1 MLLRRFTQ
9 HLNEQNWFAV
19 GLDIVI
25 VVIGVVMG
33 IEVAN
38 WNDVRNN
45 KAGLV
50 ASLERLD
57 KEVSQ
62 NIRLIED
69 VLIKF
74 EDGRE
79 DLTQGRE
86 ALNDCAFSPGGEAAL
101 ERLIF
106 DFVADVQPN
115 FSTVALDQLA
125 SQDQYQDLLS
135 PEFQEDFGSYT
146 ARLNEEHEQ
155 LTSHYDKMW
164 AHHVTYHPAVTA
176 FFSSDSDDSGGWGFR
191 LDRPFA
197 EICADASFR
206 NRFIHTIGF
215 YAAIDRR
222 LVRFKEEAE
231 QFQDSLD
238 KELGRN

>member
-1 MLLRRFTQ
+1 MLLRRFTK
-9 HLNEQNWFAV
+9 HINEQNWFAV
-19 GLDIVI
+19 GLDFVIVI
-25 VVIGVVMG
+25 IGVVIG

-45 KAGLV
+45 KVGLV

-62 NIRLIED
+62 NIGLIEE
-69 VLIKF
+69 VLLKF
-74 EDGRE
+74 DDGRE
-79 DLTQGRE
+79 DLTQGRA

-106 DFVADVQPN
+106 DFVDDVQPN
-115 FSTVALDQLA
+115 FSTVALNQLA
-125 SQDQYQDLLS
+125 SQGQYQDLLS
-135 PEFQEDFGSYT
+135 PEFQEDFGSYS

-164 AHHVTYHPAVTA
+164 SHHVTYHPAVSA
-176 FFSSDSDDSGGWGFR
+176 FFPTDSDDAGGWGFR

-206 NRFIHTIGF
+206 NQFINTIGF
-215 YAAIDRR
+215 YAAINRR
-222 LVRFKEEAE
+222 LVRFKAEAK
-231 QFQDSLD
+231 QFQGSLA
-238 KELGRN
+238 KELERY